1 MFVNNHSHRL
11 TQTATTNPFMLDEF
25 VVMGAHGECEA
36 FAASKNIE
44 AKYHYFTCDCI
55 AIFRHYTAPL

>member
-44 AKYHYFTCDCI
+44 AKRRRMFMSL
-55 AIFRHYTAPL
+55 PLLYM